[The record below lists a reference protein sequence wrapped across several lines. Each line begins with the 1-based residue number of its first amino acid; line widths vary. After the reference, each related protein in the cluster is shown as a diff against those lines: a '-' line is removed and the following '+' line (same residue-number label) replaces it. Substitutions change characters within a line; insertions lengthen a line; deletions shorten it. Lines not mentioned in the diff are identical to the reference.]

1 MKWIDQVSWAI
12 GQRLANLQER
22 VEDSKPYN
30 SLRWNYLC
38 VKYGLLNLWRFRSVV
53 WHFDNCDYSPL
64 LKLLQLATRQ
74 MSDHHKRSGRVVG
87 SDKIA
92 RQLLIVSELCRR
104 LERDQYFEN
113 AGYKRKDWKAK
124 SPHRRSGI
132 IEHAEYLQKQDLNYL
147 GRTLQHLPKWWD

>member
-1 MKWIDQVSWAI
+1 MKLIDRVSLAI
-12 GQRLANLQER
+12 GQRLANIQER

-30 SLRWNYLC
+30 WVRWNYLC
-38 VKYGLLNLWRFRSVV
+38 IKYGLLNLWRFRTVV
-53 WHFDNCDYSPL
+53 WHFDTCDYSPL

-104 LERDQYFEN
+104 LETDEYFEN
-113 AGYKRKDWKAK
+113 AGYKRKDWKTK
-124 SPHRRSGI
+124 SPRTRSGV
-132 IEHAEYLQKQDLNYL
+132 IEQAEYMQQQDLAYL
-147 GRTLQHLPKWWD
+147 GQMLQHMLTWWD